1 MKLPDAV
8 LEIEYPESDGNPM
21 GETDLHRNWMVR
33 IIELFEYRYAGQ
45 QVYVSGNLLGYYEEG
60 LPNKFV
66 VPDAFIVKDCN
77 PNERRVFKT
86 WEEGK
91 VPNVVFETTSR
102 GTKREDTVFK
112 PQLYERLG
120 ICEYFLYD
128 PTSDYLN
135 PPLLGYRLSEH
146 G

>member
-66 VPDAFIVKDCN
+66 VPDAFIVKDAIPTNAVCSR
-77 PNERRVFKT
+77 P
-86 WEEGK
+86 GK
-91 VPNVVFETTSR
+91 KARCRT
-102 GTKREDTVFK
+102 
-112 PQLYERLG
+112 
-120 ICEYFLYD
+120 
-128 PTSDYLN
+128 
-135 PPLLGYRLSEH
+135 
-146 G
+146 